1 MGFSLSKA
9 EFIQLSDEVRVSA
22 VMEDWQAGQDP
33 QFSSQGK
40 EGRVNGKNNLVSMFM
55 KRRSKETKEKVLV
68 SFW

>member
-55 KRRSKETKEKVLV
+55 KR
-68 SFW
+68 